1 MKSLHHFTQKE
12 KTLLY
17 CKVYCSLK
25 PGCYFI
31 LTNYFA
37 QSDEEE
43 LRFQNELKQL
53 KARQGIPDS
62 ELCHY
67 DTPLTVEHET
77 QALQEAGFLTVEIL
91 DRWGATYMLK
101 AGK

>member
-1 MKSLHHFTQKE
+1 MESLHHFTQKE

-25 PGCYFI
+25 PGCYFD
-31 LTNYFA
+31 YFA
-37 QSDEEE
+37 RSDEEE
-43 LRFQNELKQL
+43 LWFRNELKQL
-53 KARQGIPDS
+53 KARQDIPDS

-77 QALQEAGFLTVEIL
+77 QALREVGFLTVEIL